1 MRRRPTFLVIATV
14 FLPTAALIV
23 LAPPGVSIGVRIAG
37 IVLWLAGVIAA
48 TEVLSKHT
56 RHTLSPLFDAVEA
69 DDLDDALHRV
79 VRLHE
84 DAARDSKNRDEL
96 AGLLGDISTGLGEG
110 LLVVDFDLRL
120 RFCNPRA
127 CHFFDIEPPSPGT
140 SLADIEPTPDIL
152 AAVRTAV
159 AGETAPRVLTENPRG
174 AWEIRPFP
182 VVGSGAVVLIT
193 EIGSLRRTAELRR
206 RFVQDLSHEIRS
218 PLTVMRTTVEALEDE
233 VPPELA
239 AMLVRQVERI
249 TRLTDELH
257 ELASIES
264 GAVDLLPTEQPI
276 LPVIRQIVDDF
287 SGIAARHGITLR
299 IETTEDFSFPFDR
312 RGVARI
318 LSNLVDNAV
327 KYNRPGGRVVLRAI
341 RLADEA
347 IIEVEDS
354 GLGIPAAELGAV
366 MQRFYR
372 IDRARTPGVGGL
384 GLGLAIVKHMVQQ
397 MSGDLVL
404 DSREDA
410 GTRVTLGLPLEPGS

>member
-174 AWEIRPFP
+174 AWEIHPFP
-182 VVGSGAVVLIT
+182 VAGSGAVVLIT

-397 MSGDLVL
+397 MGGDLVL